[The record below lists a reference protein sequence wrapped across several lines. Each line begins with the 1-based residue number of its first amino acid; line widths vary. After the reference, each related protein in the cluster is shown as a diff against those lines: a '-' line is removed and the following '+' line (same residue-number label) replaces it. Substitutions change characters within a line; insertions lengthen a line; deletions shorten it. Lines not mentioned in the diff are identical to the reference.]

1 MPNETSPSNSTSS
14 PVSQGLLGALGPGV
28 VTGASDDDPSG
39 IATYSQIGA
48 QFGLGLLWT
57 VLLTLPL
64 MTAIQEICGR
74 LGRVTGQG
82 LAANLKQHTSK
93 PLLFT
98 IITLVVIAN
107 VINIAADIIALGAAA
122 DLILP
127 GSPQLYSLAFTI
139 ISLLLQIFIPYHRYI
154 FILKWLTLSL
164 LSYVLTIFVVE
175 INWGQVIVA
184 TIIPTFEFSSAYL
197 SGLVAI
203 LGTTI
208 SPYLFFWQASEEVE
222 EEEVNPQQHP
232 LLKAPDEAPSAL
244 RRLRF
249 DTMMGM
255 TTASIVFFCVVLTTA
270 STLYPA
276 GIHEI
281 QTAHD
286 AALALRPLA
295 GDAAFLLFALGI
307 IGTGL
312 LAIPVLSASAAYA
325 VAETFNL
332 EFGLEKKPREAPA
345 FYILITLFTCLGLI
359 FSLIEINPIMALY
372 WSAIING
379 ITAGPIMVA
388 IMLVTQNPAC
398 MGDFVI
404 GGALK
409 SLGWLGAII
418 MCLASL
424 CLLYKQVS

>member
-1 MPNETSPSNSTSS
+1 MPHETPPPNSTSS
-14 PVSQGLLGALGPGV
+14 PTRQGLLGALGPGV

-48 QFGLGLLWT
+48 QFGLGLIWT

-82 LAANLKQHTSK
+82 LAANLKQHTSRR
-93 PLLFT
+93 LLF
-98 IITLVVIAN
+98 IIISLVVIAN
-107 VINIAADIIALGAAA
+107 IINIAADIMALGAATA
-122 DLILP
+122 LILP
-127 GSPQLYSLAFTI
+127 GSPHIYSLILTI
-139 ISLLLQIFIPYHRYI
+139 VSLMLQIFIPYHRYV

-175 INWGQVIVA
+175 ANWQQVLVA
-184 TIIPTFEFSSAYL
+184 TFIPEFELSSAYL
-197 SGLVAI
+197 SGIVAI

-222 EEEVNPQQHP
+222 EEEVDPQQHP
-232 LLKAPDEAPSAL
+232 LLKAPQEAPIAL
-244 RRLRF
+244 TKLRF
-249 DTMMGM
+249 DTLMGM
-255 TTASIVFFCVVLTTA
+255 TSASIVFFCVVLTTA
-270 STLYPA
+270 STLFPA
-276 GIHEI
+276 GIHNIES
-281 QTAHD
+281 AHD

-325 VAETFNL
+325 VAESFNFD
-332 EFGLEKKPREAPA
+332 FGLEKKPKEAPA
-345 FYILITLFTCLGLI
+345 FYGLIAIFTCLGLI
-359 FSLIEINPIMALY
+359 LSLININPIKALY

-379 ITAGPIMVA
+379 IAAGPIMIA
-388 IMLVTQNPAC
+388 IMLVTQNRAC

-404 GGALK
+404 NGGLRV
-409 SLGWLGAII
+409 LGWLGAAV

-424 CLLYKQVS
+424 CMICSV